1 MFNQLIMNKK
11 AIIVGSGVGGLAS
24 GIRIAKLGY
33 DVSIFESNAFIGGKV
48 NSKMIGSYRFDMGP
62 SVFTEPHLIQELVAL
77 CGKSEDFFEY
87 RRLDESCRYF
97 FADGQHVNLKSGKTE
112 VSRTKFWG
120 GFKSN

>member
-1 MFNQLIMNKK
+1 MNKK
-11 AIIVGSGVGGLAS
+11 AIIIGSGVGGLAS

-77 CGKSEDFFEY
+77 CGKSEDFLNIIDLMNHAVIFSQMGST
-87 RRLDESCRYF
+87 LI
-97 FADGQHVNLKSGKTE
+97 
-112 VSRTKFWG
+112 
-120 GFKSN
+120 